1 MIFITAVVLP
11 IKLSDSPYCS
21 FSLTANDAEIEF
33 YKHIK
38 SMLQW
43 KIQNIYICKLSRKH
57 FTIADVYVN
66 GESLQIIRVARQD
79 TNGNITHELELVE
92 ENLKK
97 IMCHPDV
104 KDNPVQ
110 IVSIA
115 GAFRKGKSF
124 LLGFFLKYLET
135 QLQVINCYLKKQAKK
150 REVRTHEILS
160 SL

>member
-1 MIFITAVVLP
+1 
-11 IKLSDSPYCS
+11 
-21 FSLTANDAEIEF
+21 
-33 YKHIK
+33 
-38 SMLQW
+38 
-43 KIQNIYICKLSRKH
+43 
-57 FTIADVYVN
+57 
-66 GESLQIIRVARQD
+66 
-79 TNGNITHELELVE
+79 
-92 ENLKK
+92 
-97 IMCHPDV
+97 MCHPDV

-160 SL
+160 SLQANFTLKCDWLSENDKIEGFQWRGGSKRVTSGIQIWSKPFVCENKVGEKVRFSHLIFSQIG